1 MVYLDVGHFLHL
13 EAPEQLTAHLKEL
26 FAVPL
31 LPGKEWKY
39 SPPPLKTAAA
49 AAAAAAAAE

>member
-13 EAPEQLTAHLKEL
+13 EAPDQLTAHLKEL

-31 LPGKEWKY
+31 LPGREFKY
-39 SPPPLKTAAA
+39 SPAVGRAAA
-49 AAAAAAAAE
+49 DATAP

>member
-49 AAAAAAAAE
+49 AAAAAAAE